1 MHFSD
6 QTKKN
11 SVAKNQS
18 PVCPKCKF
26 KNHPAAI
33 YCEICFYPLNVAK
46 PQSKKPDATKSHL
59 SSVSGKKE
67 PNSSSRSNIFVS
79 QRADSDKSSVS
90 SVGNKSNLREE
101 LKKPSVISGL
111 LVLFL
116 AIALW
121 INFFL
126 NRRVTY
132 LSSNAKDRVILYDS
146 MSQVKDVPPGLFSY
160 GGALYFASLVAH
172 GLNDAIT
179 QSHPD
184 FNLRYTKPNNQDQSY
199 TNGIKML
206 LDGELSF
213 AFNGRSLTG
222 EEYAQAELRNVG
234 LLQVPIAID
243 GIVLFTNNHISV
255 DNLTLEQVRGIFTG
269 QITNWEQ
276 LGGENL
282 SIVPVLLT
290 PENIEILGIKDIPS
304 VPYLTQYATNYT
316 LAIREVIATPGA
328 ISFASASLIQ
338 NQQGIKVLSLAEE
351 GSTNYV
357 TPIVAGQADLER
369 FKDGTYPLTRRLFIV
384 IRQDGTPDQLAGEA
398 YGQML
403 LSNQGQ
409 KIVEQS
415 GFVPLYNEQ

>member
-1 MHFSD
+1 MYFSD

-18 PVCPKCKF
+18 PACPKCKF
-26 KNHPAAI
+26 ENHPAAI
-33 YCEICFYPLNVAK
+33 YCEICFYPLNVVK
-46 PQSKKPDATKSHL
+46 PQSKKPETPKPHS
-59 SSVSGKKE
+59 SSVSDKE
-67 PNSSSRSNIFVS
+67 EADSSSRSNIFFS
-79 QRADSDKSSVS
+79 KRANSDKSSS
-90 SVGNKSNLREE
+90 DRNKSNLLEE

-111 LVLFL
+111 LVLFS

-126 NRRVTY
+126 DRRVTY
-132 LSSNAKDRVILYDS
+132 LSSNAKNPVILYDS

-184 FNLRYTKPNNQDQSY
+184 FNLRYTKPSNRDQSY

-206 LDGELSF
+206 LDGQLSF

-222 EEYAQAELRNVG
+222 EEYAQADLRNVG

-243 GIVLFTNNHISV
+243 GIVLFSNNKTSV
-255 DNLTLEQVRGIFTG
+255 DNLTLEQVQGIFSG

-276 LGGENL
+276 LGGSNL

-304 VPYLTQYATNYT
+304 VPYLTQYAANYT
-316 LAIREVIATPGA
+316 LAIRKVIATPGA
-328 ISFASASLIQ
+328 ISFASASLVQ
-338 NQQGIKVLSLAEE
+338 DQQGIKVFSLAEE
-351 GSTNYV
+351 ASTNSV
-357 TPIVAGQADLER
+357 TPIVAGKADLEL
-369 FKDGTYPLTRRLFIV
+369 FKDGIYPLTRRLFIV

-398 YGQML
+398 YAQML
-403 LSNQGQ
+403 LSKQGQ

-415 GFVPLYNEQ
+415 GFVPLYNE